1 MDKFLDP
8 EEFSFDNI
16 FKGRYLIPIYQRPYS
31 WGERQVKQLLFDID
45 EAYHNSVGNT
55 TSNSDDNVLFV
66 GTMFIKIEAN
76 IRNEYTEYTVVDGQQ
91 RITTLTLLLM
101 SLLNRLYLLNSDD
114 DLVKDLNNYLWKK
127 EDRKNSKDKRVLELG
142 NIDKPILEELFDEL
156 YAKNNIVEFANQRI
170 ESNDNAIERNLLGN
184 FLIIN
189 DYVSKITDEDELY
202 DYIDYLRYNVRVIS
216 IKINTN
222 MVKLFSI
229 FESINSKG
237 KPLDDIDLIKSFIFQ
252 NLDERDYDEYLQ
264 KWGKLIECT
273 NDNLG
278 DYFTVFIRA
287 NIAYYRTSIKLDN
300 FKTLAFN
307 NLKKYYEDE
316 KIDVVL
322 KALINDMLKQ
332 VKYYEMLYDYSK
344 LSVSGVSQK
353 ALAVFS
359 MNRLAKYNHTEPLFF
374 KLLSLRGTRL
384 TDELFDEIIEYAFR
398 FILTFQTIS
407 SRESKTTIG
416 VFSDVQYEI
425 YKIASTCNSTDPIDD
440 HVKDNIMYIF
450 NKTIYESAISNISL
464 NTSIRS
470 SMTYRKNKDV
480 VKLLLFYLLQSNE
493 EGIDYLKLNAMLQ
506 VGRFIHVDHIL
517 PQTPDEKEDN
527 FKYYEADDYMVLKPG
542 HDFPVDKELEKM
554 PSDDFKNSFLH
565 RFGNLRLAWSNDN
578 IRKSNHLIKLE
589 EFDDLFNCYKCVSD
603 REDDLVGRII
613 KQKLLISTDN
623 YSFNPGT
630 IRMKRVVKIDSTNY
644 KDIEFKYYHPKSF
657 TLFDSETPLKKDTFQ
672 QLLMDVFDTLYS
684 LEKGKLI
691 ELAMNK
697 YQPTESGNPYISSE
711 KEDIRDPYI
720 LGNNVYIEKNINPH
734 YMIYFFYKVLEEMG
748 LSDKDLVVSIEER

>member
-31 WGERQVKQLLFDID
+31 WGERQVKQLLVDID
-45 EAYHNSVGNT
+45 EAYHNVATGDGFN
-55 TSNSDDNVLFV
+55 DGDNVLFV

-101 SLLNRLYLLNSDD
+101 SLLNRLYVLKSDD

-156 YAKNNIVEFANQRI
+156 YARNDIVEFAEQRV
-170 ESNDNAIERNLLGN
+170 ESSENAIEKNLLGN

-189 DYVSKITDEDELY
+189 DYVNGISNEDELY
-202 DYIDYLRYNVRVIS
+202 NYIDYLRYSVRVIS

-252 NLDERDYDEYLQ
+252 NLQQTDYNEYLQ
-264 KWGKLIECT
+264 KWGKLIEST
-273 NDNLG
+273 DDRLG
-278 DYFTVFIRA
+278 DYLTVFIRG
-287 NIAYYRTSIKLDN
+287 NIAYYRTAIKLDN
-300 FKTLAFN
+300 FKTLAYN
-307 NLKKYYEDE
+307 NLKKYYEDDRL
-316 KIDVVL
+316 DVVL
-322 KALINDMLKQ
+322 KLFINDMLKQ
-332 VKYYEMLYDYSK
+332 VKYYAMLHDTDK
-344 LSVSGVSQK
+344 LSSSGISEK

-374 KLLSLRGTRL
+374 KLLSLRGERL
-384 TDELFDEIIEYAFR
+384 SDADFDDIIEYAFR

-425 YKIASTCNSTDPIDD
+425 YKVASTCNSLDAIDN
-440 HVKDNIMYIF
+440 HTKDNIMYIF

-464 NTSIRS
+464 NSSIRS

-480 VKLLLFYLLQSNE
+480 VKLLLFYLLQTNE
-493 EGIDYLKLNAMLQ
+493 EGVDYLKLNAMLK
-506 VGRFIHVDHIL
+506 VGSSIHVDHIL
-517 PQTPDEKEDN
+517 PQTPDEKDDN
-527 FKYYEADDYMVLKPG
+527 WKYYEADDYMVLKPLALYG
-542 HDFPVDKELEKM
+542 AGGFYVD
-554 PSDDFKNSFLH
+554 
-565 RFGNLRLAWSNDN
+565 
-578 IRKSNHLIKLE
+578 
-589 EFDDLFNCYKCVSD
+589 
-603 REDDLVGRII
+603 
-613 KQKLLISTDN
+613 Q
-623 YSFNPGT
+623 
-630 IRMKRVVKIDSTNY
+630 
-644 KDIEFKYYHPKSF
+644 
-657 TLFDSETPLKKDTFQ
+657 
-672 QLLMDVFDTLYS
+672 
-684 LEKGKLI
+684 
-691 ELAMNK
+691 
-697 YQPTESGNPYISSE
+697 
-711 KEDIRDPYI
+711 
-720 LGNNVYIEKNINPH
+720 
-734 YMIYFFYKVLEEMG
+734 
-748 LSDKDLVVSIEER
+748 

>member
-31 WGERQVKQLLFDID
+31 WGERQVKQLLVDID
-45 EAYHNSVGNT
+45 EAYHNVATGDGFN
-55 TSNSDDNVLFV
+55 DGDNVLFV

-101 SLLNRLYLLNSDD
+101 SLLNRLYVLKSDD

-156 YAKNNIVEFANQRI
+156 YARNDIVEFAEQRV
-170 ESNDNAIERNLLGN
+170 ESSENAIEKNLLGN

-189 DYVSKITDEDELY
+189 DYVNGISNEDELY
-202 DYIDYLRYNVRVIS
+202 NYIDYLRYSVRVIS

-252 NLDERDYDEYLQ
+252 NLQQTDYNEYLQ
-264 KWGKLIECT
+264 KWGKLIEST
-273 NDNLG
+273 DDRLG
-278 DYFTVFIRA
+278 DYLTVFIRG
-287 NIAYYRTSIKLDN
+287 NIAYYRTAIKLDN
-300 FKTLAFN
+300 FKTLAYN
-307 NLKKYYEDE
+307 NLKKYYEDDRL
-316 KIDVVL
+316 DVVL
-322 KALINDMLKQ
+322 KLFINDMLKQ
-332 VKYYEMLYDYSK
+332 VKYYAMLHDTDK
-344 LSVSGVSQK
+344 LSSSGISEK

-374 KLLSLRGTRL
+374 KLLSLRGERL
-384 TDELFDEIIEYAFR
+384 SDADFDDIIEYAFR

-425 YKIASTCNSTDPIDD
+425 YKVASTCNSLDAIDN
-440 HVKDNIMYIF
+440 HTKDNIMYIF

-464 NTSIRS
+464 NSSIRS

-480 VKLLLFYLLQSNE
+480 VKLLLFYLLQTNE
-493 EGIDYLKLNAMLQ
+493 EGVDYLKLNAMLK
-506 VGRFIHVDHIL
+506 VGSSIHVDHIL
-517 PQTPDEKEDN
+517 PQTPDEKDDN

-542 HDFPVDKELEKM
+542 HDFPVDKNLEKM
-554 PSDDFKNSFLH
+554 PSADFKSSFLH
-565 RFGNLRLAWSNDN
+565 RLGNLRLAWSNDN

-589 EFDDLFNCYKCVSD
+589 EFDELFNCYKCIKD
-603 REDDLVGRII
+603 REDELVGDII
-613 KQKLLISTDN
+613 AHKLLISTDN
-623 YSFNPGT
+623 YTFNPGS
-630 IRMKRVVKIDSTNY
+630 IRLKRVVQVDITNY
-644 KDIEFKYYHPKSF
+644 KTIEFKNYHPKSF
-657 TLFDSETPLKKDTFQ
+657 TLFDTETALKKDTFQ

-684 LEKGKLI
+684 LEKDRLI
-691 ELAMNK
+691 ELAINK
-697 YQPTESGNPYISSE
+697 YYPTDSGNPYISSV
-711 KEDIRDPYI
+711 KEDVREPYI
-720 LGNNVYIEKNINPH
+720 LGNNVYI
-734 YMIYFFYKVLEEMG
+734 
-748 LSDKDLVVSIEER
+748 VSAH